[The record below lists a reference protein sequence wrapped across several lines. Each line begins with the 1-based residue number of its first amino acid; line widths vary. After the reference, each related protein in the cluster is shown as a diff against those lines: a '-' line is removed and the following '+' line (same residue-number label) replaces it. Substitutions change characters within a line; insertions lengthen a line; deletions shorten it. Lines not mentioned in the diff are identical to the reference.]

1 MMMIIIRYCAFLSP
15 LLFSSL
21 LFSSL
26 LCCAGL
32 TLLCFLPAAA
42 AAADCYSF
50 LTVLSLLF
58 SSLLF
63 STVLCYA
70 GLTLLLC
77 FLCSLPVHWRNG
89 GGGCFILLVGYL
101 QIKEGNFAF
110 GALCAFRLVLEM
122 RVALQKSAMQRKF
135 LYMPVSA
142 VKLSNT
148 AAF

>member
-1 MMMIIIRYCAFLSP
+1 MLSFL

-21 LFSSL
+21 LFSAVLVLRCFVFFL
-26 LCCAGL
+26 LL
-32 TLLCFLPAAA
+32 LLLIVIRFLLCF
-42 AAADCYSF
+42 
-50 LTVLSLLF
+50 LF

-70 GLTLLLC
+70 DLTLLLC
-77 FLCSLPVHWRNG
+77 CLCSLPVHWRNG

>member
-1 MMMIIIRYCAFLSP
+1 MQSRP
-15 LLFSSL
+15 WW
-21 LFSSL
+21 
-26 LCCAGL
+26 
-32 TLLCFLPAAA
+32 LPAR
-42 AAADCYSF
+42 DRCIF
-50 LTVLSLLF
+50 PLNDTKKI
-58 SSLLF
+58 
-63 STVLCYA
+63 CYA

-77 FLCSLPVHWRNG
+77 CLCSLPVHWRNG